1 MIDSYDFGEIVIDGK
16 SYSADVIILPDRVI
30 DNWWRDEGH
39 KLCPTDLWDAVQAG
53 PEVLVVG
60 TGYDGAVEVLPETY
74 DYLRQKGIELR
85 VERTAQACQLYNR
98 LCASRRVA
106 AALHLTC

>member
-39 KLCPTDLWDAVQAG
+39 KLCPADLWEVVQAG

-60 TGYDGAVEVLPETY
+60 TGYYGAMEVLPETY
-74 DYLRQKGIELR
+74 DYLQQKGIELR

-98 LCASRRVA
+98 LRASRRVA